1 MKVTSIASVQSSS
14 TADQGRSPSSRAP
27 EGHCVARK
35 AVVGGGWIATLPV
48 AAHARKQNAKAVVG
62 GGWITTLPVAAHARK
77 QAQAAQAN
85 ASAPQ
90 GSRESR
96 KAVIGGG
103 WVTTA
108 AVAAHVRR
116 MAASADQRSSQAQ
129 NL

>member
-27 EGHCVARK
+27 EGHSVARK

-77 QAQAAQAN
+77 QAAQAN

-90 GSRESR
+90 GPRESR

-103 WVTTA
+103 WVTTT

-116 MAASADQRSSQAQ
+116 MAASADPRSSQAQ

>member
-14 TADQGRSPSSRAP
+14 TADQGRPQPSRAP

-48 AAHARKQNAKAVVG
+48 AAHARKQ
-62 GGWITTLPVAAHARK
+62 
-77 QAQAAQAN
+77 AAQAN

-90 GSRESR
+90 GPRESR

-103 WVTTA
+103 WVATT